1 MTMTQVTCSHCIHG
15 KIRVQRP
22 GSIHLTACPK
32 CGGKAY
38 RWLPHGMTE
47 GDYDAALSGDG
58 DAVESIVDGLTVD
71 TCGGLR

>member
-1 MTMTQVTCSHCIHG
+1 
-15 KIRVQRP
+15 
-22 GSIHLTACPK
+22 
-32 CGGKAY
+32 
-38 RWLPHGMTE
+38 MTE